1 VTAMHTMTS
10 AEGPSLA
17 ELISERVVKPDKVR
31 IYVRKVEPDGKIG
44 TVPHSSKTYSVMR
57 LVQEWTRRRA
67 YSGST
72 PYCSC
77 PLHGVRGQ
85 GVVFY

>member
-1 VTAMHTMTS
+1 MHTMTS

-17 ELISERVVKPDKVR
+17 ELISERVVKPDVVR
-31 IYVRKVEPDGKIG
+31 IYVRKVELDGK
-44 TVPHSSKTYSVMR
+44 TRTFSLSSKTCNVMR

-72 PYCSC
+72 P
-77 PLHGVRGQ
+77 
-85 GVVFY
+85 